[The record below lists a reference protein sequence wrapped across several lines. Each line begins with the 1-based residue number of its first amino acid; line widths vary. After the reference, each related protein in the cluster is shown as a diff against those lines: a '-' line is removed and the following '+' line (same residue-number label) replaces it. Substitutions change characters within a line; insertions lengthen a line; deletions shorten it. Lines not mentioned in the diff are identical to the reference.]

1 MARYIVGD
9 ASDIPVGSMKLCE
22 ADGESIVVY
31 HLEDGF
37 YATQNRCTH
46 VFAPLH
52 KGKIVNGC
60 QIQCP
65 FHRARFD
72 IRTGEVAQWANFPMG
87 VQLLNIL
94 RKEKALKTYP
104 VAEDTGILSV
114 EI

>member
-1 MARYIVGD
+1 MASYIVGN
-9 ASDIPVGSMKLCE
+9 ASDVSVGSMKLCE
-22 ADGESIVVY
+22 ADGESVIVY

-52 KGKIVNGC
+52 KGKIVAGC
-60 QIQCP
+60 QVQCP

-72 IRTGEVAQWANFPMG
+72 IRSGEVVQWANFPIG

-104 VAEDTGILSV
+104 VTVSAGILSV